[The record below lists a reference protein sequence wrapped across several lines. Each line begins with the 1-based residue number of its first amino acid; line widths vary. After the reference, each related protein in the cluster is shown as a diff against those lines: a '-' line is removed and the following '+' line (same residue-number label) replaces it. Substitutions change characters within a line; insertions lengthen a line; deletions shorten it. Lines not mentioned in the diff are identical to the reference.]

1 MLLQHIVPMPFRKG
15 IAITCDSHAVIN
27 DKKVTDHHAVI
38 PTRNLKDADLSADV
52 YKRQVECRTADKE
65 LKTLNEDGEIGL
77 ARLFSLWARC
87 V

>member
-1 MLLQHIVPMPFRKG
+1 MLFRSLYSEKTG
-15 IAITCDSHAVIN
+15 KTYDAAVVLE
-27 DKKVTDHHAVI
+27 DDGPVSYTH
-38 PTRNLKDADLSADV
+38 LDV

-77 ARLFSLWARC
+77 ARLFSIWANMMCAPRC